1 MALAKLPEE
10 AYAVLDRLDEAMISS
25 ELAGLLEYGAQELIY
40 SFKIDGRDVTG
51 LSWKGAKALARWM
64 AEKGHPLDAAEKDIT
79 QDEDTWFADVKIV
92 DKSTGLGLWGTS
104 KAKKMKEIHV
114 VDGARNWV
122 KNPDGSWKYFEKP
135 DEHSR
140 TIALNKAQR
149 NAICAHVPD
158 KMIAQ
163 FIKKATSDGRARQV
177 SPDEVE
183 SYRQRKQVDSEE
195 VTRIREQALRD
206 REERLARPEEGIEVK
221 TLEELEE
228 PEEPEARRRRLGLKA
243 KEPEEPEPE
252 EEEPVEPDVVD
263 GVNDPVAEEKPP
275 EGPPRSVQDVK
286 ERLSDHIVGLDEWI
300 VISERP
306 DFIRVGKHKRL
317 EDEMEYT
324 VDELV
329 ERMGG
334 TWDKE
339 ANCWKIPRG

>member
-1 MALAKLPEE
+1 MAIEKLPEE

-25 ELAGLLEYGAQELIY
+25 ELAGLIEYGAQELIY
-40 SFKIDGRDVTG
+40 SFKIDGREVTG

-79 QDEDTWFADVKIV
+79 QDEDTWYADVKIV
-92 DKSTGLGLWGTS
+92 DTATGLGLWGTS

-114 VDGARNWV
+114 VDSDRNWV
-122 KNPDGSWKYFEKP
+122 KNPDGSWKFFEKP

-163 FIKKATSDGRARQV
+163 FIKKAVKDGRARDV
-177 SPDEVE
+177 PPDEVE

-195 VTRIREQALRD
+195 VTRIRAQALKD
-206 REERLARPEEGIEVK
+206 REERLAKPEDEREKQPEE
-221 TLEELEE
+221 EE
-228 PEEPEARRRRLGLKA
+228 
-243 KEPEEPEPE
+243 KETDVQYIEPE
-252 EEEPVEPDVVD
+252 EEEPV
-263 GVNDPVAEEKPP
+263 AEEDHP
-275 EGPPRSVQDVK
+275 EGTPRSVEDIT

-300 VISERP
+300 VVSERK
-306 DFIRVGKHKRL
+306 DFIRVGKVKRL
-317 EDEMEYT
+317 EEEMEYK

-339 ANCWKIPRG
+339 ANCWKIPKEAEA